1 MKVFLVGFF
10 TLIFSQVAFSYESN
24 TNTKVKNIRVR
35 PTVAYVLFEG
45 CSQYSI
51 IYLTNDY
58 YKAML
63 SVASTATAANKSVA
77 VGFTES
83 QSCASVEPVVSYIDV
98 SFL

>member
-24 TNTKVKNIRVR
+24 ANTKVKNIRVR

-63 SVASTATAANKSVA
+63 SVALTAAAANKSVA
-77 VGFTES
+77 VGFTEG

-98 SFL
+98 KFL